1 MKNFLLMFF
10 AFTTIFSCKKN
21 ENASTEISG
30 KPNAVSIII
39 DDELWNGEIGDSLRN
54 KFASPVIGL
63 PQEEPLF
70 TLNQYPVKLLEGFM
84 SNSRNIII
92 IKKEAKSRFEIIEN
106 KLPKPQNVVYISG
119 KTVLEIQDSIQNNAI
134 KIINKIKET
143 EINDFQKLT
152 RKSLLDSKK
161 INKKFNIDINIPLNY
176 NYVMRRSKFIWL
188 KKEIS
193 SGSVSL
199 IGYQIPINQI
209 KNEKKQLSQI
219 LKTRDSIGHLFI
231 HGSVKNTKM
240 LTDVSVSPFFEK
252 TIING
257 RPAFETRGLW
267 QMNNDF
273 MSGPFINYTIL
284 DKPHNRILVLE
295 GFCYAPSKE
304 KRDLMFELE
313 SIIKSINILK

>member
-1 MKNFLLMFF
+1 MKNFLLMFLAIT
-10 AFTTIFSCKKN
+10 AFCSCKKD
-21 ENASTEISG
+21 ENLSTVISG
-30 KPNAVSIII
+30 KANSVSIII

-54 KFASPVIGL
+54 KFAAPVIGL

-84 SNSRNIII
+84 SDSRNIII

-106 KLPKPQNVVYISG
+106 KVPKPQNVVYISG
-119 KTVLEIQDSIQNNAI
+119 KTVLEIQDTIQNNAL

-143 EINDFQKLT
+143 EIIDFQKLT
-152 RKSLLDSKK
+152 KKSLLDSKK
-161 INKKFNIDINIPLNY
+161 INKKFNFNIDIPSSY
-176 NYVMRRSKFIWL
+176 NYVMRRGKFIWL

-193 SGSVSL
+193 SGSLSL
-199 IGYQIPINQI
+199 ITYQIPINGI
-209 KNEKKQLSQI
+209 KSSKKQLSQI
-219 LKTRDSIGHLFI
+219 LKTRDSIGNLFI
-231 HGSVKNTKM
+231 HGSVKKTKM
-240 LTDVSVSPFFEK
+240 LTDVSVSPFINK

-273 MSGPFINYTIL
+273 MSGPFINYTII

-304 KRDLMFELE
+304 KRDLMFEVE
-313 SIIKSINILK
+313 SIIKSIIILK

>member
-10 AFTTIFSCKKN
+10 AFTTIFSCKKD
-21 ENASTEISG
+21 ENASAEISG

-106 KLPKPQNVVYISG
+106 KLPKPQNVIYISG

-199 IGYQIPINQI
+199 IGYQIAINHI

-304 KRDLMFELE
+304 KRDLIFELE

>member
-30 KPNAVSIII
+30 KPNTVSIII

-119 KTVLEIQDSIQNNAI
+119 KTVLEIQDTIQNNAI

-199 IGYQIPINQI
+199 IGYQIAINHI